1 MEELVIVVSVMAIGG
16 VLSWVG
22 GGWGEEEEEGAW
34 MEVFCRE
41 IENGRDYEE
50 ARRSAVKWM
59 VDVEGEKWDE
69 AEWQFDNAVECRWG
83 VRIDTERREDK
94 IIDALKKAVKMDRKE
109 EGRTV

>member
-1 MEELVIVVSVMAIGG
+1 MEELVIVVCVLAVGG
-16 VLSWVG
+16 VLSW
-22 GGWGEEEEEGAW
+22 GWGMEEEGSKW

-59 VDVEGEKWDE
+59 VDVEGEEWDE

-94 IIDALKKAVKMDRKE
+94 IIDALKKAVKMNRKE

>member
-1 MEELVIVVSVMAIGG
+1 MEELVIVVCVLAVGG
-16 VLSWVG
+16 VLSW
-22 GGWGEEEEEGAW
+22 GWGMEEEESKW
-34 MEVFCRE
+34 MEVFYRE